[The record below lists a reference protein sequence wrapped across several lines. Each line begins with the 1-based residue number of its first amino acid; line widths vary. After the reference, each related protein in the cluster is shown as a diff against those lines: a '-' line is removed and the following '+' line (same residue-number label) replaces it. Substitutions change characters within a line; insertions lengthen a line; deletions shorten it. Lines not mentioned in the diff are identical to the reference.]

1 MKWQA
6 GREDVR
12 SPQLPFWMEFEVD
25 DEDTTLAVPRED
37 FVFKA
42 RDEIR
47 VGDWRFRA
55 STTSLFVEYWN
66 GAAWVLKHTFT

>member
-1 MKWQA
+1 MSKRV

-12 SPQLPFWMEFEVD
+12 SGQLPFWMEFQAE
-25 DEDTTLAVPRED
+25 DEDTTIASPRSD

-42 RDEIR
+42 TSELR

-55 STTSLFVEYWN
+55 SGASLYVEYWN
-66 GAAWVLKHTFT
+66 GAAWVLKHTFL